1 MKKFGKKRVVLIT
14 AALLILLACVGMTA
28 VLLFSN
34 YRNVALFKAAQS
46 NFLRGDDKS
55 LDAAEAQLLQ
65 LIRNDDDNENAYIML
80 GAIAGKRKIYPE
92 QVYYSFMAH
101 KLNPLSA
108 GNKAEYIKSLLY
120 AREFERLENFLSH
133 QSYLSSKD
141 KQILLYAA
149 GRNNNIKKYPNLL
162 DRRSKDNKLGE
173 LALLLFK
180 HNHLTVQ
187 EKLTALELH
196 FKSDDLFLQ
205 QEVLAAQAEL
215 YLEAGKINDAGKA
228 LQQAC
233 KLNEFAF
240 APASGR
246 FYANFRTFGQALEV
260 FEKYLKTYH
269 DQAVAMQTAEIYCLL
284 KQTDKIAELRKQ
296 YQADSGSSG
305 MLCCYYFDAL
315 TALAKGDMAALKDL
329 TLPLRKN
336 INTPLAAFMFLC
348 VDIESGNFA
357 DLRQSYADLLA
368 HRMYLDLQRR
378 ADDLVENLLKNSLS
392 KPEANIEQQL
402 ELAKMLYRRKPTAF
416 TVKYILLAS
425 RRRKT
430 FEGALL
436 QDALKKFGGDPGII
450 KIAIEHNL
458 NRDPETAK
466 SLIARYKK
474 LFPGKEQDTF
484 RYETVLA
491 LKNNDFEKASRLFQ
505 ANYTPA
511 IAPEY
516 WRFASSTL
524 READLIFL
532 SKNKA
537 YSLYCQALLLLK
549 KGEKAAACDLL
560 EKAPGSGNWEL
571 LFFAAKTLAENGRNP
586 AALKIYSLFPE
597 NSPYRLAVLLNKAE
611 LYAENN
617 NMDMAQECSRLA
629 YNTAPDLPETQ
640 YCYADKLARSDRHE
654 LIPDVV
660 KLTRKSPYRRKLEI
674 LWVGGMQK
682 KITSGNIVNEREK
695 VRELC
700 RKLLVVDPDNK
711 VAREYLKRLNKM
723 PQ

>member
-1 MKKFGKKRVVLIT
+1 MKNFGKKRIILIT
-14 AALLILLACVGMTA
+14 AALLILFACIGMTA

-34 YRNVALFKAAQS
+34 YRNVALFKEAQS
-46 NFLRGDDKS
+46 NFQRGDDKS
-55 LDAAEAQLLQ
+55 LDVAEAQLLQ

-80 GAIAGKRKIYPE
+80 AAIAGKRKVYPE

-108 GNKAEYIKSLLY
+108 ANKAEYIKSLLY

-133 QSYLSSKD
+133 QTDLSGKD

-149 GRNNNIKKYPNLL
+149 GRNGNIKKYPTQL
-162 DRRSKDNKLGE
+162 DRRSDDNKTGE
-173 LALLLFK
+173 LALLLFEHK
-180 HNHLTVQ
+180 HLSVQ
-187 EKLTALELH
+187 EKLSALELH
-196 FKSDDLFLQ
+196 FKSNDLFLQ

-215 YLEAGKINDAGKA
+215 YLESGRIGDAGKA
-228 LQQAC
+228 LQDAC
-233 KLNEFAF
+233 KLNGFAF
-240 APASGR
+240 APALGR

-284 KQTDKIAELRKQ
+284 KKIDKIAELRQQ

-315 TALAKGDMAALKDL
+315 TALAKNDMAALQEV
-329 TLPLRKN
+329 TAPLRKN
-336 INTPLAAFMFLC
+336 IHTPLSTFMFLC
-348 VDIESGNFA
+348 VDVQSEDWAAI
-357 DLRQSYADLLA
+357 RQSYTDLLA
-368 HRMYLDLQRR
+368 HRKYLDLQSR
-378 ADDLVENLLKNSLS
+378 ADDMVENLLKSSLS
-392 KPEANIEQQL
+392 KSAKNMEQQL

-416 TVKYILLAS
+416 TAKFILLAS
-425 RRRKT
+425 RSGKT
-430 FEGALL
+430 FDRALL
-436 QDALKKFGGDPGII
+436 QDALKKFTNDPGII
-450 KIAIEHNL
+450 KIAIEYNL
-458 NRDPETAK
+458 NRDLEAAK
-466 SLIARYKK
+466 SLIAQYKK
-474 LFPGKEQDTF
+474 LFPAKAQDTF

-491 LKNNDFEKASRLFQ
+491 LKNQDFEKASQLFQ

-511 IAPEY
+511 TAPEY

-532 SKNKA
+532 SKNKE
-537 YSLYCQALLLLK
+537 YTTYCQALLLLK

-571 LFFAAKTLAENGRNP
+571 LFFAAKTLAENGRNS
-586 AALKIYSLFPE
+586 AALKIYSIFPE
-597 NSPYRLAVLLNKAE
+597 NTPYRLAVLLNKAE
-611 LYAENN
+611 IYAENN
-617 NMDMAQECSRLA
+617 NMSMALESSRRA
-629 YNTAPDLPETQ
+629 YSIAPDLPETQ
-640 YCYADKLARSDRHE
+640 YCYADKLALSNRHE

-660 KLTRKSPYRRKLEI
+660 KLTQDSPYRRRLKT
-674 LWVGGMQK
+674 LWTNGMQK
-682 KITSGNIVNEREK
+682 KITSGNIDQEREK

-700 RKLLVVDPDNK
+700 RKLLVIDPANK
-711 VAREYLKRLNKM
+711 VAAEYLKKLNKM